1 MNQLENKNGLVLD
14 IENLSVRFATE
25 DGVVNA
31 VNGLDL
37 RIEKGKAIGL
47 VGETGAG
54 KTTTALSILRLVPDP
69 PGVVD
74 CDKLEVNGQDILSMS
89 AKELEKVRG
98 KEVSMIF
105 QDPMTA
111 LNPVFTVGDQIA
123 ESISIHENV
132 SMVEAQKLAVG
143 MLELVG
149 IPGERAGDYP
159 HQFSGGMKQRVVIAI
174 ALACHPQL
182 LIADEPTAALDVT
195 IQAQVLDLMKNLR
208 KQYQTSLI
216 MITHDLGIVA
226 EICDEVA
233 VMYAGNVVEQGTL
246 EDVFNHTMHPYTE
259 GLFNSLPNVN
269 DRKSKLKP
277 IPGLMP
283 DPTALPEGCP
293 FHPRCQYATEAC
305 RQVQEKR
312 YVSDTH
318 FIRCCAYDR
327 PGFHIERKEKS

>member
-149 IPGERAGDYP
+149 I
-159 HQFSGGMKQRVVIAI
+159 
-174 ALACHPQL
+174 
-182 LIADEPTAALDVT
+182 
-195 IQAQVLDLMKNLR
+195 QAQVLDLMKNLR